1 MATNTFKR
9 KFSSSVGTTAT
20 AVGGYAVPMDTQTTV
35 IGLACANRTGSTISV
50 DAYLEDNL
58 GNIVYLIKDA
68 PVPSGGSLII
78 IGGDQKVVMELSDEI
93 KVVSDTA
100 SSLDVVMSILE
111 IDTSS

>member
-20 AVGGYAVPMDTQTTV
+20 AIADYQVQVNVQTTV
-35 IGLACANRTGSTISV
+35 IGLACANTTGSTISA
-50 DAYLEDNL
+50 DAYLEAPNGDT
-58 GNIVYLIKDA
+58 VYLIKGA
-68 PVPSGGSLII
+68 PVPSGGSLVI
-78 IGGDQKVVMELSDEI
+78 IGGDQKVVMETGDKV

-111 IDTSS
+111 IDTSA